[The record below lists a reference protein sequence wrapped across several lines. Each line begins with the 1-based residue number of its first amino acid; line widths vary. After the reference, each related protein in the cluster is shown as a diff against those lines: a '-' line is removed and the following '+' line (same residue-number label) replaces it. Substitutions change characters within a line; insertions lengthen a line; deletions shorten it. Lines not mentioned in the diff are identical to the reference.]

1 MYECE
6 FCKQSFVSQTELEKH
21 TKASLERARKMGG
34 KFALFARAMEGDEA
48 AAEML
53 AQLIKAGI
61 VGPGFDNT
69 PNEN

>member
-1 MYECE
+1 MHECE
-6 FCKQSFVSQTELEKH
+6 FCKQSFITQDELDKH
-21 TKASLERARKMGG
+21 TKASLERAKKMGG
-34 KFALFARAMEGDEA
+34 KFALLAKAMEGDNE

-69 PNEN
+69 PSEN